1 MQISVKEKVMEKLQ
15 NNCLELTKSDNLEI
29 QLVALQTLITTI
41 YAGMLLTFFFCFDM
55 LSLHNK
61 FISPYIA
68 SSTQLEQTEE
78 ANGVVQTE
86 IQSNHIVLEV
96 TYILFQMLRVS
107 PANEATLIGLFLYHL
122 IIDLS
127 RPNDMLPFVT
137 KEFLDCYHPYPFI
150 VGKALYGVS
159 RNNLLL

>member
-1 MQISVKEKVMEKLQ
+1 MW
-15 NNCLELTKSDNLEI
+15 
-29 QLVALQTLITTI
+29 TL
-41 YAGMLLTFFFCFDM
+41 Y
-55 LSLHNK
+55 NK
-61 FISPYIA
+61 FISSYIA

-96 TYILFQMLRVS
+96 THILFQMLRVS

-127 RPNDMLPFVT
+127 RPNDMLPLVT

-150 VGKALYGVS
+150 VGKAIYGVS
-159 RNNLLL
+159 RNNLLLRIYILFSYHTLVVPISDRCKFVAILARFSTVNSSYCFGNKQQPR

>member
-1 MQISVKEKVMEKLQ
+1 MEKLQ

-41 YAGMLLTFFFCFDM
+41 YAGMLPTFFFFDM

-61 FISPYIA
+61 FISPYTA
-68 SSTQLEQTEE
+68 SSKQLEQTEE

-127 RPNDMLPFVT
+127 RPIDMLPFVT
-137 KEFLDCYHPYPFI
+137 KEFLDCYHPFPFI
-150 VGKALYGVS
+150 LGKALYGVS
-159 RNNLLL
+159 RNNLML